1 MSLTRRSLLLLG
13 GASLAAFAGLALAFA
28 ATSGPHVGEPVEAP
42 TWARAVGH
50 LAGPVVLPL
59 LTLAA
64 CAALVLVG
72 RLAAARFLLLAVT
85 GAGALTYALK
95 ALLQALGADQD
106 GGRISDFP
114 SGHSAAIT
122 ALAGA
127 LLVLAWPLARDT
139 PPRLAAAV
147 AALGV
152 TVAVSWSRVAV
163 GAHSVLDVAGGAALA
178 LAWLA
183 LCVVLWE
190 PGRAGARSATR
201 SALLVTLV
209 GCIGLVAL
217 LAAAYGAVRRED
229 VLLLQRIDAHAG
241 SAVQDAGRVLEALGG
256 RVVLPLVVVA
266 VLALLLV
273 RSCRGDALFL
283 VVAAAG
289 ADLLVHGLRLAYE
302 PERLLRFPESSRFP
316 SGQATTAVAIYGALA
331 LLAASALRDRR
342 AQVFAVAGGL
352 ALGGAVGA
360 SRLVLGTKAPSDVL
374 AGFLLG
380 GAWLSACVLV
390 LRERPWTR

>member
-1 MSLTRRSLLLLG
+1 MSLSRRSLLLLG

-28 ATSGPHVGEPVEAP
+28 ATSGPHAGEPVEAP

-72 RLAAARFLLLAVT
+72 RLAAARFLLLAVA
-85 GAGALTYALK
+85 GAGALTYTLK
-95 ALLQALGADQD
+95 ALLQALGADED

-127 LLVLAWPLARDT
+127 LLVLAWPLARHT
-139 PPRLAAAV
+139 PARLAAAV

-190 PGRAGARSATR
+190 PVRAGARSATR

-241 SAVQDAGRVLEALGG
+241 SAAQDAGRVLEALGG

-302 PERLLRFPESSRFP
+302 PGRLRFPESSRFP
-316 SGQATTAVAIYGALA
+316 SGHATTAVAIYGALA

-360 SRLVLGTKAPSDVL
+360 SRLVLGTTAPSDVL